1 MNADQVKAYVDTQV
15 TALADRRIKPLIQS
29 VNGELETQR
38 LNNNR
43 IAAIQAE
50 NTESKN
56 RITIL
61 QTEIG
66 KAQAEV
72 NDLAVKLA
80 EATTVAVNT
89 GATTQAAL

>member
-1 MNADQVKAYVDTQV
+1 MNADQVKAYVNTQV

-38 LNNNR
+38 VNNARKSAIDAENAESDKR
-43 IAAIQAE
+43 IAV
-50 NTESKN
+50 
-56 RITIL
+56 L
-61 QTEIG
+61 QQEIG

-89 GATTQAAL
+89 GAGTQAAL

>member
-29 VNGELETQR
+29 VNVELETQR

-50 NTESKN
+50 NTESNK

>member
-1 MNADQVKAYVDTQV
+1 MTRDQVKAYVDTQV

-38 LNNNR
+38 HNNNR

-50 NTESKN
+50 NTESNK

-61 QTEIG
+61 QAEIG

-72 NDLAVKLA
+72 NDLSVKLA
-80 EATTVAVNT
+80 EATTVAVST
-89 GATTQAAL
+89 GTETAAQ